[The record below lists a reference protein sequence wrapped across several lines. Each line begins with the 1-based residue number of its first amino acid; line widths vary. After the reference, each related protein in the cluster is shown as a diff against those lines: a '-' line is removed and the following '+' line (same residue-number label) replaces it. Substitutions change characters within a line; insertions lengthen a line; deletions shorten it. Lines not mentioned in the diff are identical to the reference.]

1 MGDGRGVWHA
11 RAVNVADLVR
21 AAAAAHGDRV
31 AFRTLDGATLTWAE
45 VDARV
50 DETTATL
57 RTHGARP
64 GDRIAIALPNSAA
77 FAIAFWATLRAD
89 AIVVPVNPAYT
100 TPEQH
105 HILTDSTATL
115 LLNTP
120 DLAPKSIVEDAGTA
134 AEPHAADSEERAE
147 TERVEGADAGR
158 STANSGGQAETAKTE
173 RAGAGR
179 GEADSGWR
187 APGEPGPLP
196 EAEPRSAPAHTL
208 STTAVICYTS
218 GTTGSPKGALLTHDN
233 FISNL
238 HAFAELPNLRLMEDD
253 VLLGLLPFFHIFGL
267 NVILNAAALH
277 GASVLVM
284 DRFSPAGSLHA
295 LAEHGVTVAYGA
307 PPVFAAWC
315 AVADA
320 EVPALPALRAAVS
333 GADSLPEPVWHA
345 FQRRFGVPIQES
357 YGLTETAPGLTSNAA
372 APEPR
377 AGTVGMPLPGVEIR
391 LAGPDGAEVAAGQ
404 AGEIVARGRNVFR
417 GYHGRPDA
425 TAEVLDADG
434 WFRTGDLG
442 EWDADGY
449 LRIIGRLKDLVIVS
463 GFNVYP
469 REVEAALLEHPGV
482 ADAAVVG
489 IPDART
495 GERVRAVVVVAPGAE
510 IDEAGLLAHCRER
523 LARYKLPREV
533 VVVDALPRRTTGKVS
548 RDALRALDAR
558 APVAG

>member
-1 MGDGRGVWHA
+1 VGGDGGAGVWHA

-50 DETTATL
+50 DETVAAL
-57 RTHGARP
+57 RAHGAQP
-64 GDRIAIALPNSAA
+64 GDRIAIALPNSPA

-100 TPEQH
+100 PREQA
-105 HILTDSTATL
+105 HILQDSTASFSIT
-115 LLNTP
+115 TP
-120 DLAPKSIVEDAGTA
+120 DLRPTSIT
-134 AEPHAADSEERAE
+134 PQ
-147 TERVEGADAGR
+147 
-158 STANSGGQAETAKTE
+158 STSDQAGQAETAETGE
-173 RAGAGR
+173 AVEGAGA
-179 GEADSGWR
+179 ADSGWR
-187 APGEPGPLP
+187 APGEPGPLS
-196 EAEPRSAPAHTL
+196 EAQPAPPAPKTPDQ
-208 STTAVICYTS
+208 TAVICYTS
-218 GTTGSPKGALLTHDN
+218 GTTGAPKGALLTHDN
-233 FISNL
+233 FLSNL
-238 HAFAELPNLRLMEDD
+238 HAFAELEALRLTEDD

-284 DRFSPAGSLHA
+284 DRFSPAGSLAA

-315 AVADA
+315 AVAAA
-320 EVPALPALRAAVS
+320 EVPPLPRLRAAVS

-345 FQRRFGVPIQES
+345 FLERFGVPIQES

-372 APEPR
+372 APAPR

-404 AGEIVARGRNVFR
+404 AGEIVARGRNVFH
-417 GYHGRPDA
+417 GYHGRTDA

-442 EWDADGY
+442 EWDPDGY

-469 REVEAALLEHPGV
+469 REVEAVLREHPGV

-495 GERVRAVVVVAPGAE
+495 GERVRAVVVAADGAAL
-510 IDEAGLLAHCRER
+510 DEAALLAHCRER